1 MAVFGPNT
9 LLILGGSKS
18 FGTHISENHRGDSFA
33 LFFGGWVCDYAIIYD
48 ALLQIQG
55 WILMIVDT
63 TQFKG
68 YTLLST
74 DEEDNSE

>member
-1 MAVFGPNT
+1 M
-9 LLILGGSKS
+9 ILGQLKIWAR
-18 FGTHISENHRGDSFA
+18 TTTYAALHRGDSFA